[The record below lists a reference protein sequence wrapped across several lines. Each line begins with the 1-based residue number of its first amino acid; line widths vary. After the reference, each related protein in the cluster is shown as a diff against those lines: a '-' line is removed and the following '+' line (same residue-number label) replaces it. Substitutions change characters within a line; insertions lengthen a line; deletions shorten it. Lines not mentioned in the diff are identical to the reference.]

1 MPFVDEEVAEQGYK
15 MVVVSTRAATTSTPT
30 TGKPVLKLDKE
41 ALHQQWLK
49 QNPGGHARPA
59 TLGHKVGAT
68 PPAIKPHHRAPALR
82 GQTFASAPAAKS
94 PPAARAKAPAVASRG
109 QVLARVANLA
119 AAAAAA
125 AAAQPLLPGGGGA
138 RGAPALATP
147 GPAYGYGPAGTPGP
161 GYAPHPQ
168 AYPPQLQQAYPPPQ
182 PPPHQYA
189 QQPPPHQQYAQPT
202 QQQYPPHQQQ
212 QQQPEPYPLHPQQQP
227 APHQYPPQQQQPQ
240 PQPQQPAPQQH
251 APAPPVPPVPPP
263 AQGAWSEYFDQ
274 RQGGR
279 CVRLR
284 GAPPRR
290 SSAALLV
297 LPCALPCM
305 LPRPCAAHALHRYR
319 CVRARAPPAGEGL
332 ARHEVADGRRAPCRA
347 RQALL
352 LQRGDGADGVGAARR
367 LPSPSTRA
375 GKCLHHRQRAQRRR
389 RRPGV
394 RLMSGA
400 WKLGLPVRPTHS
412 LTRAAGQ
419 PARQLGHELARR
431 SSPCHIPSPS
441 SVARTQRHLSTHLAL
456 PHTVPRTLPHGSSA
470 PCQHHVST
478 TSAHCVT
485 HVAPPRRS
493 RIVSFQ
499 SVRPS

>member
-202 QQQYPPHQQQ
+202 QQQYSPHQQQ

-290 SSAALLV
+290 SLSYLAHCLACCRGPAPHTRSTVTAACV
-297 LPCALPCM
+297 
-305 LPRPCAAHALHRYR
+305 HAPHLRGKVWR
-319 CVRARAPPAGEGL
+319 GTRWLTGGVPPAAPGRPYYYNAVTGQTVWVRPADFL
-332 ARHEVADGRRAPCRA
+332 APAPAQASACTTANA
-347 RQALL
+347 RS
-352 LQRGDGADGVGAARR
+352 GAGVGLVCA
-367 LPSPSTRA
+367 
-375 GKCLHHRQRAQRRR
+375 
-389 RRPGV
+389 
-394 RLMSGA
+394 
-400 WKLGLPVRPTHS
+400 
-412 LTRAAGQ
+412 
-419 PARQLGHELARR
+419 
-431 SSPCHIPSPS
+431 
-441 SVARTQRHLSTHLAL
+441 
-456 PHTVPRTLPHGSSA
+456 
-470 PCQHHVST
+470 
-478 TSAHCVT
+478 
-485 HVAPPRRS
+485 
-493 RIVSFQ
+493 
-499 SVRPS
+499 